1 MSAGGSANFG
11 ADMTVGDDDFRVR
24 PGRSR
29 DAGKG
34 SGRKVQS
41 LAAQV
46 RRAAAKAG
54 YSRRGPSRGKGTGR
68 HGRGRLARLDRQ
80 SVVSGK
86 GVSVR
91 VDPGRRRNIQK
102 TTQAKHVGTQCY
114 HYKPLE
120 NIR

>member
-68 HGRGRLARLDRQ
+68 HGRGRIARLRTRTPANARRVGLKARSEEPTYELQ
-80 SVVSGK
+80 SLKRIS
-86 GVSVR
+86 
-91 VDPGRRRNIQK
+91 
-102 TTQAKHVGTQCY
+102 Y
-114 HYKPLE
+114 
-120 NIR
+120 

>member
-68 HGRGRLARLDRQ
+68 HGRGRVARLRTRTRSEEHTSELPSQ
-80 SVVSGK
+80 IRISSGVFCWK
-86 GVSVR
+86 KK
-91 VDPGRRRNIQK
+91 N
-102 TTQAKHVGTQCY
+102 T
-114 HYKPLE
+114 
-120 NIR
+120 